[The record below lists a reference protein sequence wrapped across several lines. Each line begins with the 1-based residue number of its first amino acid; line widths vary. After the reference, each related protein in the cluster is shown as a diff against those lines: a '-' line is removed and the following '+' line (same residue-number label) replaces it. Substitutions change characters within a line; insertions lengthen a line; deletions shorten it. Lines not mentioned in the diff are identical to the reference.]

1 MPNGYK
7 KELQTIEI
15 TIDEKE
21 LSSPLSI
28 EQIIEIVNSKIVN
41 SKIETSN
48 VCIKPWFLDNKN
60 IQGNINKITKYT
72 DNQKITNALLQLII
86 IYYYT
91 QGSDLIIKYTPQEKS
106 EGLITQTIDSE
117 NGIIILFNSEN
128 YFDFCKIVE
137 SHIANKNDAKSIAS
151 ELYSLLKCYT
161 SSDERLSQLSL
172 NNSAA
177 ESLKNDLEFKNLCS
191 KLNYAKKDIN
201 QIEIQNQAI
210 IQNNN
215 KEITSVEFNDAK
227 KDLEEEIK
235 ELIKIYNQPGTA
247 SEEIR
252 KKYECDQ
259 DIAVAICNHLS
270 SYYKQPDTNPK
281 NHWIVL
287 ENQGKYLINWIV
299 LENKAKYLIKDYRFI
314 TLLEQCINKN
324 LTKEI
329 TSVDD
334 IFNLFN
340 DFELSKN
347 KQYSKGQELFD
358 GFELG
363 LNVNITRH
371 YGTEVKKA
379 DEKLPALANSALANS
394 SFGRDFFSTQK
405 DAFIYKIAS
414 LSKDKN
420 AKDNAEQLYYVLND
434 FAKRNGGTISDE
446 TKKMLKSSKTFMER
460 LCSWLPE
467 KWAET
472 IQHYTQGFFK
482 PMEHKQ
488 RYKFKQLNKL
498 IINDK
503 SISRQ

>member
-287 ENQGKYLINWIV
+287 ENQGKYLI
-299 LENKAKYLIKDYRFI
+299 KDYRFI

-340 DFELSKN
+340 NFEFSKKNQDLKSKILIKNTANDFDFQCNFKDVQN
-347 KQYSKGQELFD
+347 K
-358 GFELG
+358 
-363 LNVNITRH
+363 
-371 YGTEVKKA
+371 
-379 DEKLPALANSALANS
+379 
-394 SFGRDFFSTQK
+394 
-405 DAFIYKIAS
+405 AFINKIAS
-414 LSKDKN
+414 LSDNQDKDSK
-420 AKDNAEQLYYVLND
+420 AEQLYYVLNY
-434 FAKRNGGTISDE
+434 FATRDGGTISDE